1 MFSVNT
7 MYSNQ
12 AQLLE
17 LQLCDLEY
25 IKDLDCDGFSAC
37 TAYLLKRA
45 SVSYRLMRGQCIRVS
60 TGHIIVPH
68 YWIELSPDAC
78 AYLQHTNDQLV
89 IDFNLRKWL
98 FEDEEVP
105 HGVFAKNRETDFRYI
120 GEAIDTDFGLDFWEL
135 DSMTEGRLARM
146 QINI

>member
-1 MFSVNT
+1 
-7 MYSNQ
+7 MYSER

-37 TAYLLKRA
+37 VQYLLNKA
-45 SVSYRLMRGQCIRVS
+45 KLSHQLMRGHCRRIS
-60 TGHIIVPH
+60 AGHIIVPH
-68 YWIELSPDAC
+68 YWIELSPDVC
-78 AYLQHTNDQLV
+78 AYLQHPNDQLV

-105 HGVFAKNRETDFRYI
+105 HGVFAKNRESDFRYI
-120 GEAIDTDFGLDFWEL
+120 GESINTDFGLDFWEL